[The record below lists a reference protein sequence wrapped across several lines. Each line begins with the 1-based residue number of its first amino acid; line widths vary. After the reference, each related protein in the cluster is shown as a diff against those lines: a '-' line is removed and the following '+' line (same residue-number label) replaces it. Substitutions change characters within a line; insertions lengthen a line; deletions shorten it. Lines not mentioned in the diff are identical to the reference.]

1 MDRIKVTS
9 YEPAFGIIGDPAKR
23 SPTTRQSAD
32 HSMVYIL
39 SRLIKK
45 AMDNAKLFK
54 KPLSLDQVWKQ
65 MILLP

>member
-1 MDRIKVTS
+1 
-9 YEPAFGIIGDPAKR
+9 
-23 SPTTRQSAD
+23 
-32 HSMVYIL
+32 MVYIL